1 MKKGNYILNL
11 ISIFLLMFLM
21 SCVSTQRPF
30 KNIYIG
36 ETEHLLT
43 GTRWELRDLKS
54 TDNFMLYVEFNDGGT
69 MSWYNI
75 PDSYNAF
82 LSENSTWERSGND
95 LIFNA
100 RDGFYLYEGR
110 INNFNEEFS
119 VVGRYKTGYA
129 RPIKTH
135 PTGDFNMTKQ

>member
-1 MKKGNYILNL
+1 MKKGNYFLKL
-11 ISIFLLMFLM
+11 ISFFLLLLSM

-30 KNIYIG
+30 KNKYIG

-43 GTRWELRDLKS
+43 GTRWELCDLKS
-54 TDNFMLYVEFNDGGT
+54 IDNFIPCVEFNDGGI

-75 PDSYNAF
+75 PDIYNVF

-110 INNFNEEFS
+110 INYLNEEFS
-119 VVGRYKTGYA
+119 VVGRYKTGYS
-129 RPIKTH
+129 RPIKSY
-135 PTGDFNMTKQ
+135 PTGDFIMTKQ